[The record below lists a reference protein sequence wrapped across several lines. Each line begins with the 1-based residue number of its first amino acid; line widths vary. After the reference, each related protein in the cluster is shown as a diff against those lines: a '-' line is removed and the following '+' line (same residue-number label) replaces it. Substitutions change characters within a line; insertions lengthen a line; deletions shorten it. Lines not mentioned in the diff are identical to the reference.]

1 MQMCLKILTDPKLLR
16 SVNGVL
22 KILADQGR
30 RIYQKSLEGSSRIT
44 KEAKLK
50 DEKKLIITQP
60 DETIVFR

>member
-1 MQMCLKILTDPKLLR
+1 MCLKILTDPKLLR

>member
-1 MQMCLKILTDPKLLR
+1 MCLKILTDAKLLS

-30 RIYQKSLEGSSRIT
+30 RIYQKSLAGSSRIL
-44 KEAKLK
+44 KEAKAK